1 MKKSIFSKIFGCYTL
16 IVLTLS
22 ILFLFF
28 SFRTIRHYYLSTL
41 TENLKNLGITLSIKI
56 TPFLEEKRF
65 QELDALV
72 KNLGN
77 KIKVRI
83 TIIDPKGNVLAD
95 SKRDPK
101 LMENHKNRPE
111 VIQALK
117 GNIGKSLRYSTTM
130 KEDML
135 YVAMPIEKERR
146 VSGVLRTSL
155 FLSDINSLL
164 DELKSNI
171 IRIAVVIILI
181 SLFVA
186 FIFSRTL
193 TKPIRQLIAAYRKV
207 ASGNFDVKVF
217 LRNKDEMKE
226 LADNFNTMTEQ
237 IKTLFKKLSNQKE
250 ELNSIISSVQEGL
263 SVMNKEGKILLS
275 NESFKRIVQNN
286 FTEGRFY
293 WEIIREPKFTELIKK
308 VKEEKKNLI
317 EELEL
322 NDRIYLCSATFL
334 EAREETIVIF
344 HDMTDMKN
352 VEKIKRDFV
361 VNVSH
366 ELRTP
371 LTAIKGYTET
381 LEEEV
386 DEKSR
391 RYVEII
397 KRNTDRLISI
407 VQDLLLLSELE
418 EKGTL
423 EIEKVNI
430 KEIVENVIRISQHR
444 LEEKNLYLKLN
455 IENDIPPLK
464 ADFFK
469 LEQILINLIDNA
481 IKYTEK
487 GEITVSVK
495 RDREKI
501 IIEIKDTG
509 IGIPKEH
516 LNRIF
521 ERFYV
526 VDKSRSRKLGGTGL
540 GLSIVKHIVIL
551 HKGKIDVESIPGAG
565 TKFIITLPINLS

>member
-1 MKKSIFSKIFGCYTL
+1 M
-16 IVLTLS
+16 
-22 ILFLFF
+22 
-28 SFRTIRHYYLSTL
+28 
-41 TENLKNLGITLSIKI
+41 TE
-56 TPFLEEKRF
+56 
-65 QELDALV
+65 
-72 KNLGN
+72 
-77 KIKVRI
+77 
-83 TIIDPKGNVLAD
+83 
-95 SKRDPK
+95 

-111 VIQALK
+111 VIQALR
-117 GNIGKSLRYSTTM
+117 GNIGRSIRYSTTV

-135 YVAMPIEKERR
+135 YVAMPIVEKGGK

-164 DELKSNI
+164 DELKNNI

-181 SLFVA
+181 SLFGA
-186 FIFSRTL
+186 FIFSRNFTR
-193 TKPIRQLIAAYRKV
+193 PIKELIAAYRKV
-207 ASGNFDVKVF
+207 ACGDFEVKVL
-217 LRNKDEMKE
+217 LRNKDELKE

-237 IKTLFKKLSNQKE
+237 IKTLFKELSNQKE
-250 ELNSIISSVQEGL
+250 ELNSIISSIQEGL
-263 SVMNKEGKILLS
+263 SVLDKEGKVLLS
-275 NESFKRIVQNN
+275 NESFKSIVQNN
-286 FTEGRFY
+286 FTEGKFY
-293 WEIIREPKFTELIKK
+293 WEIIREPKFTQLIKK
-308 VKEEKKNLI
+308 AKQEEKNLS

-344 HDMTDMKN
+344 HDITERKN
-352 VEKIKRDFV
+352 VEKMKRDFV

-371 LTAIKGYTET
+371 LTAIKGYVET

-386 DEKSR
+386 DKKGR
-391 RYVEII
+391 RYVEVI
-397 KRNTDRLISI
+397 KRNTERLIAI

-418 EKGTL
+418 EKESL

-430 KEIVENVIRISQHR
+430 KEIVENVIRISEHK
-444 LEEKNLYLKLN
+444 LKEKKLDFRVN
-455 IENDIPPLK
+455 IENDIPPLR

-469 LEQILINLIDNA
+469 LEQMFVNLIDNA

-487 GEITVSVK
+487 GEISVSAK
-495 RDREKI
+495 HDQEKI

-565 TKFIITLPINLS
+565 TKFIVTLPLE

>member
-1 MKKSIFSKIFGCYTL
+1 MKRSIFSKVFGCYTL
-16 IVLTLS
+16 LVLCLS

-28 SFRTIRHYYLSTL
+28 SLRTIRHYYLSTL
-41 TENLKNLGITLSIKI
+41 TENLKNLGTTLTIKI
-56 TPFLEEKRF
+56 TPLLAESKF

-72 KNLGN
+72 KSLGN
-77 KIKVRI
+77 RIKVRI
-83 TIIDPKGNVLAD
+83 TIIDPNGKVLAD
-95 SKRDPK
+95 SKKDPE

-111 VIQALK
+111 VIQALR
-117 GNIGKSLRYSTTM
+117 GNIGRSIRYSTTV

-135 YVAMPIEKERR
+135 YVAMPIVEKGGK

-164 DELKSNI
+164 DELKNNI

-181 SLFVA
+181 SLFGA
-186 FIFSRTL
+186 FIFSRNFTR
-193 TKPIRQLIAAYRKV
+193 PIKELIAAYRKV
-207 ASGNFDVKVF
+207 ASGDFEVKVL
-217 LRNKDEMKE
+217 LRNKDELKE

-237 IKTLFKKLSNQKE
+237 IKTLFKQLSSQKE

-263 SVMNKEGKILLS
+263 SVLDKEGKVLLS
-275 NESFKRIVQNN
+275 NESFKSIVQNN
-286 FTEGRFY
+286 FTEGKFY
-293 WEIIREPKFTELIKK
+293 WEIIREPKFTQLIKK
-308 VKEEKKNLI
+308 AKQEEKNLS

-344 HDMTDMKN
+344 HDITERKN
-352 VEKIKRDFV
+352 VEKMKRDFV

-371 LTAIKGYTET
+371 LTAIKGYVET

-386 DEKSR
+386 DKKGR
-391 RYVEII
+391 RYVEVI
-397 KRNTDRLISI
+397 KRNTERLIAI

-418 EKGTL
+418 EKESL

-430 KEIVENVIRISQHR
+430 KEIVENVIRISEHK
-444 LEEKNLYLKLN
+444 LKEKKLDFRVN
-455 IENDIPPLK
+455 IENDIPPLR

-469 LEQILINLIDNA
+469 LEQMFVNLIDNA

-487 GEITVSVK
+487 GEISVSAK
-495 RDREKI
+495 HDQEKI

-551 HKGKIDVESIPGAG
+551 HKGKIDVESTAGAG
-565 TKFIITLPINLS
+565 TKFTVTLPLE